1 MKLNISKISPVLF
14 VISTL
19 CACGGGG
26 SSSQHAPPS
35 SPIPVP
41 VPDTSPDVFSFPT
54 ISLVSREAIVESA
67 EITVA
72 GIDSATA
79 VSIQNG
85 EFRINGEQYQSA
97 TGEVNN
103 GDTLQVRLTASA
115 DYDTLVTARLTVGD
129 FQADF
134 SVQTE
139 VAPPTADA
147 QIEVNANVA
156 HINGDVS
163 TFERHK
169 FITVHASH
177 TENDWYTVGT
187 NASDDL
193 ITEFVEGYDVYFGR
207 DTGHMAWQLR
217 NTPEDPERP
226 GFSDTNA
233 MQDRADNERAL
244 YSNNN
249 DTRALSQRQHEHRNT
264 NMIVAAQQHPY
275 WPDGQLTGQGWAFS
289 QQDTP
294 EEPFGTATG
303 EYMGNY
309 VARYFN
315 GNDGVETLGQ
325 PKPRFVEIM
334 NEPLYELYDVATN
347 PVDLDSIFEF
357 HNTVANEIRN
367 VQIDGAYANDSILIG
382 GYTAAFPDFD
392 KDNFDRWINR
402 HKRFID
408 LAGSNMDFLS
418 IHLYD
423 WPAFNG
429 TVQLRTG
436 SNVEATL
443 DLLSQYTANTLGAPL
458 PLVISE
464 YGTQVHNM
472 FNQPWSPERDGFV
485 LNAMN
490 GLIMSFLQR
499 PDQILSTI
507 PFVPIKAEW
516 GRTDV
521 PYNWRLMRQKKEAD
535 GETGEEYV
543 YTDIIKFYQF
553 WKDVNGDR
561 IASQTTDLDIQTVAY
576 KTESS
581 LYLIINNADVLAHS
595 VTVDM
600 IGFSQNNIA
609 DIELRQLYNDQLG
622 TPQLDI
628 ESVTQIPD
636 VLAMPPRSSMLVVI
650 ELDEAV
656 DSTLTLDEKHYYS
669 PTMTQGIFANQS
681 IDIPF
686 NSISISDNGW
696 AVLRLGIAR
705 GHDTTLQPIVT
716 LNGQTLDVP
725 TDYRGYNQFHNG
737 LGRENFYGVL
747 EIPVPITSLSEESNF
762 TVSFPDVGGTLA
774 SATLAV
780 FKANGPID

>member
-1 MKLNISKISPVLF
+1 MKVSQAIPMFLV
-14 VISTL
+14 VCAL

-26 SSSQHAPPS
+26 SSSQPS
-35 SPIPVP
+35 LTPSPVP
-41 VPDTSPDVFSFPT
+41 VPSPDTSPDSFAFPAV
-54 ISLVSREAIVESA
+54 IMVRREAIVESV
-67 EITVA
+67 EVTVT

-79 VSIQNG
+79 ISILNG
-85 EFRINGEQYQSA
+85 EFRINGGQYQSVSD
-97 TGEVNN
+97 EINN
-103 GDTLQVRLTASA
+103 GDTLQVRLTASSE
-115 DYDTLVTARLTVGD
+115 YETTITAMLTAGD
-129 FQADF
+129 LQVEF
-134 SVQTE
+134 SVETE
-139 VAPPTADA
+139 AAPPVADSR
-147 QIEVNANVA
+147 IKVDINVT
-156 HINGDVS
+156 HTNGDVS

-187 NASDDL
+187 NASADL

-226 GFSDTNA
+226 GFSDINA
-233 MQDRADNERAL
+233 MQNRAENERSL

-249 DTRALSQRQHEHRNT
+249 DSRALSQRQHEHRNT

-275 WPDGQLTGQGWAFS
+275 WPDGKLTGQGWAFS
-289 QQDTP
+289 QMNTT

-309 VARYFN
+309 VARYFS
-315 GNDGVETLGQ
+315 GIDGVDTSGQ
-325 PKPRFVEIM
+325 PKPRFVEVM

-347 PVDLDSIFEF
+347 PADLNTIFEF
-357 HNTVANEIRN
+357 HNVVANEIRN
-367 VQIDGAYANDSILIG
+367 VQIDGEYTNGNVLIG

-392 KDNFDRWINR
+392 KNNFDRWNNR
-402 HKRFID
+402 HKRFLD
-408 LAGSNMDFLS
+408 VAGSNMDFLA

-429 TVQLRTG
+429 KVQLRTG

-443 DLLSQYTANTLGAPL
+443 DLLSQYTANTLGERL

-472 FNQPWSPERDGFV
+472 FQQPWSPERDGFV

-535 GETGEEYV
+535 GETGDEYV

-553 WKDVNGDR
+553 WKDVEGMR
-561 IASQTTDLDIQTVAY
+561 VMSQTTDLDIQTIAY
-576 KTESS
+576 KTDST
-581 LYLIINNADVLAHS
+581 LYLIINNADVIAHS
-595 VTVDM
+595 ATIEMV
-600 IGFSQNNIA
+600 GLSNNNLA
-609 DIELRQLYNDQLG
+609 DIELRRLYIDQQG
-622 TPQLDI
+622 TPQLGI

-636 VLAMPPRSSMLVVI
+636 VIAMPARSSMLVVV
-650 ELDEAV
+650 EFNEAV
-656 DSTLTLDEKHYYS
+656 DSTVTLDEKHHYS
-669 PTMTQGIFANQS
+669 PTMTQSIFANQV

-686 NSISISDNGW
+686 NSISTSNNGW
-696 AVLRLGIAR
+696 AVLRLGVAR
-705 GHDTTLQPIVT
+705 DHDKTLQPVVT

-725 TDYRGYNQFHNG
+725 TDYRGYDQFHNG

-762 TVSFPDVGGTLA
+762 AVSFPDVGGTLA

-780 FKANGPID
+780 FKANGPINE